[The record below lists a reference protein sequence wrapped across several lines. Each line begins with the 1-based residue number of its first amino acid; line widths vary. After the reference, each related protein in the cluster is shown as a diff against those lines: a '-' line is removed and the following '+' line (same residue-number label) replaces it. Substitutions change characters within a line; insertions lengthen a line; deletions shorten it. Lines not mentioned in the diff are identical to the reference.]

1 MDDGGAQ
8 DSLTED
14 GSFTASAENNSFIA
28 STEMNYNAVQN
39 TPMEA
44 SNLQA
49 LHNLHARH
57 SIMKKMLQ
65 KKKLELE
72 RVETPLFSPVLH
84 TKKSVI
90 CGPREVDVF
99 TRLYDHA
106 KVIASRK
113 AKLKEAIELEQSNEV
128 IAQVPTS
135 PPVRGSTLYEKSKLI
150 TQAKKNRI
158 AEIEKQQTPSF
169 TPELV
174 SRRTPNSSIA
184 SGSITDRLYNK
195 AYLDNREQRRESARA
210 AIEIEGCTFT
220 PRTLNKK
227 RVSATGQPTWERL
240 NSQAKMKSPSLYTDE
255 NDVLSFTPDLSLT
268 QKKRN
273 SLPPSSAVPA
283 YERLHSAHKNND
295 KKLYHDEEFSFKPKM
310 FTKST
315 PKKRIE
321 SSLASDNDIDE
332 EQFLSDVKAQMEFLN
347 IETNEDTLC
356 ANGDGVVS
364 ERNLPPSNLVLEM
377 STSDAVKK
385 APESKDTIQRATVDF
400 PSVDDPEVMSLNVPD
415 KVEDFIEIVEH
426 NGPEHV
432 STDNEAMFAF
442 DDIVGNEIAEKIN
455 IAMPQD
461 QSERSIPLNA

>member
-1 MDDGGAQ
+1 
-8 DSLTED
+8 
-14 GSFTASAENNSFIA
+14 
-28 STEMNYNAVQN
+28 
-39 TPMEA
+39 
-44 SNLQA
+44 
-49 LHNLHARH
+49 
-57 SIMKKMLQ
+57 
-65 KKKLELE
+65 
-72 RVETPLFSPVLH
+72 
-84 TKKSVI
+84 
-90 CGPREVDVF
+90 
-99 TRLYDHA
+99 
-106 KVIASRK
+106 
-113 AKLKEAIELEQSNEV
+113 
-128 IAQVPTS
+128 
-135 PPVRGSTLYEKSKLI
+135 
-150 TQAKKNRI
+150 
-158 AEIEKQQTPSF
+158 
-169 TPELV
+169 
-174 SRRTPNSSIA
+174 
-184 SGSITDRLYNK
+184 
-195 AYLDNREQRRESARA
+195 
-210 AIEIEGCTFT
+210 
-220 PRTLNKK
+220 
-227 RVSATGQPTWERL
+227 
-240 NSQAKMKSPSLYTDE
+240 
-255 NDVLSFTPDLSLT
+255 
-268 QKKRN
+268 
-273 SLPPSSAVPA
+273 
-283 YERLHSAHKNND
+283 
-295 KKLYHDEEFSFKPKM
+295 M